1 MHVTD
6 DHNRPLK
13 CCVINGMPYSVG
25 VIFNSVV
32 VHIVQICFFFVL
44 KIRNTTINDLAVDMI
59 INLVSQLV
67 IIATFGSDD

>member
-32 VHIVQICFFFVL
+32 VHIVQICFFFIL

-59 INLVSQLV
+59 INLVSQ
-67 IIATFGSDD
+67 I

>member
-6 DHNRPLK
+6 NHNRPLK
-13 CCVINGMPYSVG
+13 CYVINGMPYSVG

-32 VHIVQICFFFVL
+32 VHIVQICFFFIL

-59 INLVSQLV
+59 INLVSQLL